1 MTSKHKTELVYVA
14 IKNLSVIWR
23 QSQRPF
29 NEKWAQHIALEFDP
43 DEFDPP
49 VITKPNGVGFY
60 HIVEGQHRVAGA
72 KIAFGENE
80 QIMCRMVDADN
91 PARAAEIWLGIN
103 SGRKAVK
110 PIQNFEVAVTAER
123 EPETEI
129 NTLIKKMGYKISA
142 VKTDHCISAVSS
154 LIWVHSRFGISIL
167 KATLMMLDNTW
178 AGDPAAFNGE
188 LIKGYATFINEFHS
202 YIDNKRL
209 PTVIANAFTPHK
221 LLAAGRLYSEQNST
235 PVIEGI
241 AETVRAKYNYKLRD
255 EKAKLKRK

>member
-1 MTSKHKTELVYVA
+1 M
-14 IKNLSVIWR
+14 
-23 QSQRPF
+23 
-29 NEKWAQHIALEFDP
+29 
-43 DEFDPP
+43 
-49 VITKPNGVGFY
+49 
-60 HIVEGQHRVAGA
+60 
-72 KIAFGENE
+72 
-80 QIMCRMVDADN
+80 
-91 PARAAEIWLGIN
+91 
-103 SGRKAVK
+103 
-110 PIQNFEVAVTAER
+110 AVTAER

-142 VKTDHCISAVSS
+142 VKNDHCISAVSS
-154 LIWVHSRFGISIL
+154 LIWVHDRFGISIL
-167 KATLMMLDNTW
+167 KATLLILDNTW

-241 AETVRAKYNYKLRD
+241 AETIRAKYNYKLRD